1 MSTDSNVTIYTDGS
15 CLGNP
20 GPGGWCA
27 ILTEGA
33 RSKELFGGYKLTTN
47 NRMELLAVIE
57 ALTALKRPC
66 RVELWTDSQYVRNAI
81 EKRWIDSWQR
91 NGWKNAEKKPVK
103 NQDLWQRLL
112 PLLATHQVRFHW
124 IRGHSG
130 HRENERCDQLARAAA
145 QKRDLP
151 ADAGYPG

>member
-1 MSTDSNVTIYTDGS
+1 MAMDSSVTIFTDGS

-27 ILTEGA
+27 ILTEGE

-57 ALTALKRPC
+57 ALTALKHPC
-66 RVELWTDSQYVRNAI
+66 RVDLWTDSQYVRNAI

-91 NGWKNAEKKPVK
+91 NGWKNSEKKPVK

-124 IRGHSG
+124 VRGHSG

-145 QKRDLP
+145 QKSGLP
-151 ADAGYPG
+151 VDAGYPG

>member
-1 MSTDSNVTIYTDGS
+1 MATDSNVTIYTDGS

-27 ILTEGA
+27 ILTEGT

-66 RVELWTDSQYVRNAI
+66 RVDLWTDSQYVRNAI

-112 PLLATHQVRFHW
+112 PLLAMHQVRFHW

-145 QKRDLP
+145 QKSGLP
-151 ADAGYPG
+151 TDAGYPG